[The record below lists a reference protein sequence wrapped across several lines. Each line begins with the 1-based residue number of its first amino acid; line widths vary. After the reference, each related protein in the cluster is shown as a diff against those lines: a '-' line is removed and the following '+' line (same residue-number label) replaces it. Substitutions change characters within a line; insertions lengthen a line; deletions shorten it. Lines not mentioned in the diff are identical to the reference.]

1 MDCAIFIGSGMN
13 LLDIHSKDWN
23 QMALD
28 ACAPDHDLR
37 ELLGAPVPSCSILGS
52 ISDYYVQR
60 YGFSD
65 DCKVCAF
72 TGDNPAAL
80 AGMRLGKGDIAVR

>member
-1 MDCAIFIGSGMN
+1 
-13 LLDIHSKDWN
+13 
-23 QMALD
+23 MALD
-28 ACAPDHDLR
+28 ACAPGLR

-65 DCKVCAF
+65 NCKVCAF

-80 AGMRLGKGDIAVR
+80 AGMRLHRGDIAVR

>member
-1 MDCAIFIGSGMN
+1 MN
-13 LLDIHSKDWN
+13 LLDIHTKDWN

-28 ACAPDHDLR
+28 ACAPGLR
-37 ELLGAPVPSCSILGS
+37 NLLGAPVASCSLLGS

-60 YGFSD
+60 YGFSSN
-65 DCKVCAF
+65 CKVCAF

-80 AGMRLGKGDIAVR
+80 AGMRLRRGDIAVR